1 MARAVIALEAG
12 THSRWMSA
20 LLVASNGTLLGYV
33 NSRMGRGLALVD
45 FEGQITMIGSDAVG
59 APSMSDDG
67 AVIVYARSEYGL
79 GVRDARGNTAVLF
92 LGGNLAVDPVVSGD
106 GLSIIYRSTT
116 GNVLQL
122 FFVHADGSGLRQLTT
137 DPAGIA
143 TATLS
148 GNGKVAYAITQA
160 GAIVRIDAQTG
171 GMQQLVGPAPR
182 IRDSPGGHAPGSV
195 IILDGSGL
203 ATSTETG
210 AAPYQ
215 TQLGGVTATVA
226 SLGAPLL
233 YVSPERIVFQIPW
246 DAPVEVRPDFGAPPT
261 KTSLV
266 LPGGDPYFEAAFRFA
281 VYALD
286 PKAVQLA
293 PIDPRSD
300 YFPIAVHQDGSGVV
314 TLASPA
320 QAGEIV
326 TIYATGLGTVSP
338 PLANGVPAP
347 LNPLSTV
354 TPPLQFSFFPGH
366 GSSGDL
372 PTFPYPATVF
382 YVGLTPGF
390 VGLYQINLQIP
401 NLKISV
407 VSLTYF
413 SGDIAIAQP

>member
-1 MARAVIALEAG
+1 
-12 THSRWMSA
+12 
-20 LLVASNGTLLGYV
+20 
-33 NSRMGRGLALVD
+33 MGRGLALVD
-45 FEGQITMIGSDAVG
+45 LQGQITIVSSDAVG

-67 AVIVYARSEYGL
+67 AAIVYARSEYGL
-79 GVRDARGNTAVLF
+79 GVRDAQGNTAVLF
-92 LGGNLAVDPVVSGD
+92 LGGNIAVDPVVSGD
-106 GLSIIYRSTT
+106 GLSIIYRSTA
-116 GNVLQL
+116 GNVPQL
-122 FFVHADGSGLRQLTT
+122 FFVHADSSGLRQLTT

-148 GNGKVAYAITQA
+148 GNGKVAYAVTQT
-160 GAIVRIDAQTG
+160 GAIVRIDTQTG
-171 GMQQLVGPAPR
+171 GIRQLVGPAPR

-195 IILDGSGL
+195 IILDGTGL
-203 ATSTETG
+203 APFTETG
-210 AAPYQ
+210 VAPYS

-226 SLGAPLL
+226 GLGAPLL

-246 DAPVEVRPDFGAPPT
+246 DAPVEARPDFGAPPT

-266 LPGGDPYFEAAFRFA
+266 LPGGDPYFDAAFRFA

-293 PIDPRSD
+293 PIDPRTN
-300 YFPIAVHQDGSGVV
+300 YFPIAVHQGGSGVV

-326 TIYATGLGTVSP
+326 TIYATGLGAVSP

-347 LNPLSTV
+347 PSPLSAV
-354 TPPLQFSFFPGH
+354 TPPLQISFYPGH
-366 GSSGDL
+366 GSSGAL
-372 PTFPYPATVF
+372 PTFPYPATVS
-382 YVGLTPGF
+382 YAGLTPGF

-401 NLKISV
+401 DVKISV

-413 SGDIAIAQP
+413 GGDIAIAQP